1 MAADN
6 LSIKEPEYMFYQ
18 VTVELEID
26 SEKGGTKT
34 VKEIH
39 LVDAVNPTDV
49 EHKVSQMM
57 DGTMA
62 DWKISSMSI
71 SKICSVY

>member
-1 MAADN
+1 MATDN
-6 LSIKEPEYMFYQ
+6 LSIKEPEYRFYQ
-18 VTVELEID
+18 VTVEIE
-26 SEKGGTKT
+26 
-34 VKEIH
+34 
-39 LVDAVNPTDV
+39 V